1 MTAQAGDTYS
11 IKQALRRE
19 LRTRRLRL
27 SAPQRRQ
34 AALRAARHALRV
46 LRTLRAQ
53 RIAVYLDCGSELA
66 TAPLIAML
74 VARGAQ
80 LAIPRVTS
88 PGVMHFEWW
97 TDGAALRRN
106 RHGIAEPR
114 VRGRRVRRT
123 ELDAIVLPLV
133 GFDRHGTRLGSGG
146 GYYDRWLSRPRIA
159 HRPRCLGYAYAIQQV
174 EQIPH
179 EPWDVKLDAV
189 ITEKGVSWPI
199 G

>member
-34 AALRAARHALRV
+34 AAIRAARHALRA
-46 LRTLRAQ
+46 LSAMRAQ
-53 RIAVYLDCGSELA
+53 RIAIYLDCGSELA
-66 TAPLIAML
+66 TTPLIEML
-74 VARGAQ
+74 AARGAR
-80 LAIPRVTS
+80 LAIPRVTA
-88 PGVMHFEWW
+88 PGTMHFEWW
-97 TDGAALRRN
+97 TPGAVMRRN

-114 VRGRRVRRT
+114 VRGRRVRRA

-133 GFDRHGTRLGSGG
+133 GFDRHGSRLGSGG
-146 GYYDRWLSRPRIA
+146 GYYDRWLARPRIA
-159 HRPRCLGYAYAIQQV
+159 HKPHYLGYAYAIQQV

-179 EPWDVKLDAV
+179 EPWDVRLDAV
-189 ITEKGVSWPI
+189 ITEKGLLWPI

>member
-1 MTAQAGDTYS
+1 M
-11 IKQALRRE
+11 KQALRRE

-34 AALRAARHALRV
+34 AAQRAARHALRV
-46 LRTLRAQ
+46 LRTIRAQ

-88 PGVMHFEWW
+88 PGLMHFEWW
-97 TDGAALRRN
+97 THGAALRRN
-106 RHGIAEPR
+106 RHGIAEPV
-114 VRGRRVRRT
+114 VRGRRARRT

-133 GFDRHGTRLGSGG
+133 GFDRHGARLGSGG

-159 HRPRCLGYAYAIQQV
+159 HKPRYLGYAYALQQV
-174 EQIPH
+174 ERLPRDD
-179 EPWDVKLDAV
+179 WDVPLDAV
-189 ITEKGVSWPI
+189 ITERGITWALS
-199 G
+199 GA